1 MTLHTSPQLR
11 LLRVCVL
18 SLLSARRQCMH
29 ACTHKGRS
37 HVYRWAVHEQQRRR
51 RRKKKGCIYYHHRF
65 YCSETC
71 LVPEILNTH
80 KRALRRYNGGDAPIL
95 SKCSLTESSCF
106 FSCAA
111 LLHGSPV
118 RINQLFTPGLRW
130 PPPAPARY
138 CGTVKRGTDS
148 DLDALPQHATAE
160 VLIIGSMIIKTDE
173 KTFEVLSQK
182 HT

>member
-1 MTLHTSPQLR
+1 MEAMPQFCQNVPSLSPT
-11 LLRVCVL
+11 
-18 SLLSARRQCMH
+18 A
-29 ACTHKGRS
+29 
-37 HVYRWAVHEQQRRR
+37 
-51 RRKKKGCIYYHHRF
+51 
-65 YCSETC
+65 
-71 LVPEILNTH
+71 
-80 KRALRRYNGGDAPIL
+80 
-95 SKCSLTESSCF
+95 F

-160 VLIIGSMIIKTDE
+160 VLIIGSMIIKTDG
-173 KTFEVLSQK
+173 KHLKFSRKNIHKYSDDFHMQMIHFYKISKSQ
-182 HT
+182 

>member
-1 MTLHTSPQLR
+1 MTLHTSLQLR

-29 ACTHKGRS
+29 ACTHEGRP

-95 SKCSLTESSCF
+95 SKCSLTESSCVF
-106 FSCAA
+106 PA
-111 LLHGSPV
+111 LLCCTARLWESISSLHLGYD
-118 RINQLFTPGLRW
+118 GLRQ
-130 PPPAPARY
+130 PPRV
-138 CGTVKRGTDS
+138 TVGPLKEGRTQTWM
-148 DLDALPQHATAE
+148 LCLNMP
-160 VLIIGSMIIKTDE
+160 L
-173 KTFEVLSQK
+173 QK
-182 HT
+182 C